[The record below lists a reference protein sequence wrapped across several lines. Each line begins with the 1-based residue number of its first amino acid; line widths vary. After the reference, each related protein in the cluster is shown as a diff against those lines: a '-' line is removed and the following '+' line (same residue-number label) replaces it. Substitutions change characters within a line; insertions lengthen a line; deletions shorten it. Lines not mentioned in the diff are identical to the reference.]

1 MSPAPLWRASLAE
14 FIGTGALV
22 ALVVGSGIMAASLSP
37 EDVGIQLLENS
48 TATGLGLCVL
58 IILLGPV
65 SGAHLNPVVT
75 GVMVILGRTTL
86 ARAGAYVVA
95 QILGAVGGSVLANLM
110 FDLGPARAST
120 TVRSGAPLFLSEVVA
135 TTGLVVV
142 ILGLLWQQ
150 REIWIPPM
158 VGAYIAAA
166 YWFTAS
172 TSFANPA
179 VTIGRAFTDTF
190 AGIAPASVPAYIVAQ
205 VIGGAVGLALAGL
218 VFAGRL
224 VTAGKEP
231 DTEAWAP
238 ADVADSP
245 QLPRLVVAQPSIIE

>member
-1 MSPAPLWRASLAE
+1 MKPAPLWRATLAE

-37 EDVGIQLLENS
+37 DDVGIQLLENS

-75 GVMVILGRTTL
+75 GVMVLLGRTSW

-95 QILGAVGGSVLANLM
+95 QVIGAIGGSVLANLM
-110 FDLGPARAST
+110 FDLGPVAAST
-120 TVRSGAPLFLSEVVA
+120 TVRSGTPLLLAEVVA
-135 TTGLVVV
+135 TTGLIVV

-150 REIWIPPM
+150 RDNWIAPM

-190 AGIAPASVPAYIVAQ
+190 AGIAPGSVPAYVVAQ
-205 VIGGAVGLALAGL
+205 LIGGAVGLVLASL

-231 DTEAWAP
+231 GAGELATAEAT
-238 ADVADSP
+238 DRTP
-245 QLPRLVVAQPSIIE
+245 QLPDPTPA